1 MATACL
7 ETIKSIGLGVRVRL
21 TDRALEHHPDGE
33 LDLIS
38 HGSEHRY
45 AVEITRSHLSYATA
59 SGVIERARSA
69 KRSWLLFAPYV
80 PPKVGEFLASHQVS
94 YADTIGNC
102 HLIVERG
109 RLLAHVEGKKLDR
122 VTRSGSGGRVQSY
135 QLVFAILAQPE
146 LLKKPVREIAEA
158 TGIGKS
164 AAADQL
170 RRLERQGLIDRKRAL
185 LLRRSELRDRWL
197 SAYADIVRPA
207 WLIGRYR
214 TRTTDP
220 EQLEQEME
228 SAWTDEIWALGGGA
242 AAWRMTGFH
251 RGIETVVHVRR
262 LPADAIRGLK
272 AIPDP
277 QGHLTVLGTPGTIAY
292 QGTERHLAHPL
303 LVYTEMVS
311 SSEPRLRESAAELE
325 EHLPGGAS

>member
-1 MATACL
+1 MACL
-7 ETIKSIGLGVRVRL
+7 ETIKSIGIGVGVHLNGRNVEGH
-21 TDRALEHHPDGE
+21 ADGE
-33 LDLIS
+33 LDLNS
-38 HGSEHRY
+38 HGSERMY
-45 AVEITRSHLSYATA
+45 LVQITKSHLSYATA
-59 SGVIERARSA
+59 SGVIERARRA
-69 KRSWLLFAPYV
+69 QRDWLLFAPYV
-80 PPKVGEFLASHQVS
+80 PAKVGQFLADHRVS
-94 YADTIGNC
+94 YADTVGNC

-109 RLLAHVEGKKLDR
+109 HLLAHIEGKKPDR
-122 VTRSGSGGRVQSY
+122 ITYSGSGGRAPSY
-135 QLVFAILAQPE
+135 QLAFAILAQPN
-146 LLKKPVREIAEA
+146 LLEKPVREIAEA

-170 RRLERQGLIDRKRAL
+170 RRLERQGMIDRKRAL

-228 SAWTDEIWALGGGA
+228 KAWADEIWALGGGA

-251 RGIETVVHVRR
+251 RGIETVVHVRG
-262 LPADAIRGLK
+262 LPADAIRRLR

-277 QGHLTVLGTPGTIAY
+277 LGHLTLLGTPGTIAY
-292 QGTERHLAHPL
+292 QGTETHVAHPL